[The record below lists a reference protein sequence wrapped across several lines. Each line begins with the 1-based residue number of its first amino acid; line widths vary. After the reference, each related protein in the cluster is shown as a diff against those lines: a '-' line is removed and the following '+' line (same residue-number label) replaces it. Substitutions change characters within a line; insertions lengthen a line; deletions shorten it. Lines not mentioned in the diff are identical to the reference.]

1 MKAIEKYYHLIG
13 IDEWVIQNGTV
24 VLGTTLGSCVAI
36 CLWDPESH
44 TGGLNHF
51 LLPSKPS
58 KNDHS
63 IQGSHLTKKKYKEH
77 EVIEILIDQM
87 MHLGYEPKKLRALV
101 VGGATSHFDY
111 YQVGNK
117 NIQIALKL
125 LEDKGIR
132 QVKVSTGGP
141 YSRRIQFHLDEG
153 KVLIRKIDLNK
164 HHQEVEEIIFL

>member
-1 MKAIEKYYHLIG
+1 MKTIEKYYHLIG
-13 IDEWVIQNGTV
+13 IDEWIIKKGTV

-36 CLWDPESH
+36 CLWDPVSH

-58 KNDHS
+58 DVEHNA
-63 IQGSHLTKKKYKEH
+63 QGAYLNKKKYSEH
-77 EVIEILIDQM
+77 EVIEMLIEQM
-87 MHLGYEPKKLRALV
+87 LHQGYDPNKLRALV

-111 YQVGNK
+111 YQVGKK
-117 NIQIALKL
+117 NIQVALKI

-132 QVKVSTGGP
+132 HIKVSTGGP

-153 KVLIRKIDLNK
+153 KVLIRKIDLSK